1 MKISKI
7 KNNHI
12 TAPETFLVWS
22 NEIGNRLDP
31 FFYRPIFKKLV
42 ATINSTTHK
51 AFSLG
56 NIIEFSFAG
65 DWGEDP
71 ISFEPNH
78 DYQLCYVLR
87 NTNFDNKYN
96 LNFNDVAQRYVKNSK
111 VEKLALQKGDILIEK
126 SGGSPIQPVG
136 RVAFVEDLPFDKPV
150 IFSNFL
156 QKIRIAGDSF
166 FPEYVFTFLQAIYHL
181 GYTEFLQNQTTGI
194 KNLRLDDFFKIKIAE
209 LPKNEQKKIAKFA
222 FDTRKNAKEM
232 EEKAIKILSSIDDFV
247 LGELDRY
254 AAGGGVERVFQI
266 WSDEIHT
273 RLDPSYFRPIF
284 KMLDKIFSTTKY
296 NVKTLKNLSTKIT
309 SGATPL
315 SGGDAYTDQSNGIPF
330 LRSGDINPDN
340 EIDFDN
346 LNFIKQEIHSKKLR
360 GSQLKKGDLLIA
372 LIGATIGQV
381 SIYSSDKEA
390 NISQNLASVRFNE
403 EVVPDYA
410 KEFLLSKIGQ
420 MQLERVKRYAAR
432 ANINLDE
439 VGSLQVI
446 YPSKDKQ
453 NEMVGKIRKIR
464 AKATE
469 LRQEAES
476 IVAGAQREV
485 EQMILA

>member
-7 KNNHI
+7 KNNHT

-56 NIIEFSFAG
+56 NIVEFSFAG

-71 ISFEPNH
+71 ISFEPNP

-136 RVAFVEDLPFDKPV
+136 RVAFIDDLPFDKPV

-222 FDTRKNAKEM
+222 FDTRKDAKEM
-232 EEKAIKILSSIDDFV
+232 EERAIKILSSIDDFV
-247 LGELDRY
+247 LGELGIDMPRGW
-254 AAGGGVERVFQI
+254 AERVFQI
-266 WSDEIHT
+266 WSDEIQT

-315 SGGDAYTDQSNGIPF
+315 SGGDAYTDQDSGIPF
-330 LRSGDINPDN
+330 VRSGNINPDN
-340 EIDFDN
+340 EIDFSS
-346 LNFIKQEIHSKKLR
+346 LLYVKPEIHNKKLKS
-360 GSQLKKGDLLIA
+360 SQLKKGDLMIA
-372 LIGATIGQV
+372 IVGATIGQV
-381 SIYSSDKEA
+381 SVYENEDRK
-390 NISQNLASVRFNE
+390 SV
-403 EVVPDYA
+403 V
-410 KEFLLSKIGQ
+410 
-420 MQLERVKRYAAR
+420 
-432 ANINLDE
+432 
-439 VGSLQVI
+439 
-446 YPSKDKQ
+446 
-453 NEMVGKIRKIR
+453 
-464 AKATE
+464 
-469 LRQEAES
+469 
-476 IVAGAQREV
+476 
-485 EQMILA
+485 